1 MSELGTVLAII
12 IFREFRNI
20 FLPFVFGIAIIGIG
34 NLGIGF
40 IQEVSS
46 GPVAITTDMSLIVI
60 RVI

>member
-12 IFREFRNI
+12 IFREFTNI

-40 IQEVSS
+40 IQEVVS